1 MKIKLFIF
9 LTFFITLQ
17 LFKVINAKEIINDK
31 TITVSSSN
39 ILSLDLNN
47 IITNENYEKIIV
59 NCDNDLN
66 QNINQC
72 SESILKY
79 INIDL
84 EESKE
89 QNYQTENL
97 NLNFIKIKKTYLVF
111 IKDNNVNDFKHTKE
125 LNTFLA
131 NLNNSEKIKFK
142 DSKDFTFGRIANSV
156 LEFAIY
162 LLIVNSVI
170 LILLILNSNIIS
182 KIKNRKLLTFIA
194 CTTIILIVLIFKNF
208 NEIKSNLKFWF
219 NNIFNFD
226 DSMFLFLIALT
237 FILLIQI
244 VIITLVKKQKF
255 KIKQIVDKDFS
266 VLIFKYYQPLIFIL
280 FVIGLFNFFLFQ
292 NLDLL
297 SLSFVLIF
305 IFFILGKLNISSIQ
319 IKYSRREK
327 FILTIFVIV
336 TSLIFIILTQNY
348 YYKSLIS
355 RNVSLFSQQENIIL
369 PNLIKNN
376 GESYL
381 KTNFK
386 PNFNLFS
393 NEFLI
398 YSPNSSNILNTVYEG
413 IKKED
418 SGFLISKN
426 LPDIIKAYVSDEV
439 LQNKITN
446 EGFSEFMQIRI
457 NNNLQNQKYI
467 EMETTINCRSL
478 KSERLTINYFKVSND
493 KTSSSYISLGK
504 ITNCKDKNENF
515 SFSIP
520 SKLLRSNYVFQI
532 NTATFKSL
540 NAKNNE
546 SNLYLKSIP
555 IQKNLFFTINFID
568 PQNSLLIKNYIIVPN
583 KVKKAK
589 YRAEFNSN
597 NFIYNLNKL
606 ILSNSIKDNVYL
618 WSDFKVL
625 LKKEP

>member
-9 LTFFITLQ
+9 LLFFFVLL
-17 LFKVINAKEIINDK
+17 LFKVAQAKEIINDK
-31 TITVSSSN
+31 TITVSSNS

-59 NCDNDLN
+59 NCDNNLD

-79 INIDL
+79 LNFNL
-84 EESKE
+84 EEAKL

-97 NLNFIKIKKTYLVF
+97 NLNFMKINKTYLVF
-111 IKDNNVNDFKHTKE
+111 IDDNYVNDFKFTKE
-125 LNTFLA
+125 LNTFLS
-131 NLNNSEKIKFK
+131 NLNNSEKIKYK
-142 DSKDFTFGRIANSV
+142 ESKDFTFGKIANSV

-162 LLIVNSVI
+162 LLIINSVI
-170 LILLILNSNIIS
+170 SILLLLKS
-182 KIKNRKLLTFIA
+182 KNRKLLTFIVFIIS
-194 CTTIILIVLIFKNF
+194 TIMGALILRYFT
-208 NEIKSNLKFWF
+208 EIKNNLEFWF

-226 DSMFLFLIALT
+226 ESMLLFLTSLT

-244 VIITLVKKQKF
+244 VIITLVKRQKF
-255 KIKQIVDKDFS
+255 KIKEIANKDFS
-266 VLIFKYYQPLIFIL
+266 VLIFKYYHPLIFIL

-297 SLSFVLIF
+297 SLAFALLF
-305 IFFILGKLNISSIQ
+305 IFFILEKLHVKSSQ
-319 IKYSRREK
+319 IKYSRSRK
-327 FILTIFVIV
+327 FILTIVVIF

-355 RNVSLFSQQENIIL
+355 RDISLFSQQENIIL
-369 PNLIKNN
+369 PNLVKNN

-381 KTNFK
+381 ITNFK

-418 SGFLISKN
+418 SGFLISKS
-426 LPDIIKAYVSDEV
+426 LPDIIKAYVSDEE
-439 LQNKITN
+439 LQNKITK

-467 EMETTINCRSL
+467 EMETSINCRSL
-478 KSERLTINYFKVSND
+478 ESEKLTINYFKVSDD

-520 SKLLRSNYVFQI
+520 SNLLRYNYVFQI
-532 NTATFKSL
+532 NTSTFKSL
-540 NAKNNE
+540 KAKNNE

-555 IQKNLFFTINFID
+555 IQKNLFFTINFIN
-568 PQNSLLIKNYIIVPN
+568 PQNSLLVKNYIIVPN
-583 KVKKAK
+583 TDKKAK

-606 ILSNSIKDNVYL
+606 ILINSINDNFYL